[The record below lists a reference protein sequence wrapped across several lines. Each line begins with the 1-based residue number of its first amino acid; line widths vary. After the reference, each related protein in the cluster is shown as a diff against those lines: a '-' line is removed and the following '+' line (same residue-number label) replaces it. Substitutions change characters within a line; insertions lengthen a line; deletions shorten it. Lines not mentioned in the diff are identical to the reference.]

1 MSTLAERLVAVHETL
16 DAAGVAHAFGGA
28 IALAY
33 CTEEPRGTRDLD
45 VNVFSPPEE
54 ARLVFNALPAGVIVT
69 DADVTTAED
78 EGQVRLWW
86 EDTPID
92 VFFDVAAFH
101 RYVAGR
107 VRSVPFSST
116 RIPVLD
122 CVALAVFKAL
132 FDRPRDWADIEAMV
146 EAGAL
151 DGEEALIWVRELM
164 GHRSPVVRR
173 LAALVR
179 PVV

>member
-1 MSTLAERLVAVHETL
+1 M
-16 DAAGVAHAFGGA
+16 
-28 IALAY
+28 
-33 CTEEPRGTRDLD
+33 
-45 VNVFSPPEE
+45 
-54 ARLVFNALPAGVIVT
+54 PAGVIVT
-69 DADVTTAED
+69 DADVTAAED

-122 CVALAVFKAL
+122 CVSLAVFKAL
-132 FDRPRDWADIEAMV
+132 FNRTRDWADIEAMV

-164 GHRSPVVRR
+164 GDSSPVVRR
-173 LAALVR
+173 LVALVR